1 MRKRTI
7 ASEGSAGL
15 APSGAS
21 NQQTGAKDRMQT
33 ILLVED
39 DPDDVALVRR
49 ALTETGLAYDL
60 QVVGS
65 AEDAIAYLMGLAPY
79 AHRQRHPLPALVL
92 LDLRLPGKSGRDV
105 LKFMRAYPGFERLP
119 AILLTGS
126 QQETDIEAA
135 YDPTVNSVMLKPLS
149 AEQLAAACRSLI
161 GPDPRKDQ
169 QR

>member
-7 ASEGSAGL
+7 ASEGSTGL
-15 APSGAS
+15 PPSGAS
-21 NQQTGAKDRMQT
+21 NQQTDVKDLQT

-49 ALTETGLAYDL
+49 ALTEAGLAYDL

-92 LDLRLPGKSGRDV
+92 LDLKLPGKSGRDV

-126 QQETDIEAA
+126 QQETDFEAA
-135 YDPTVNSVMLKPLS
+135 YDPAVNSVMLKPLS
-149 AEQLAAACRSLI
+149 AEQLAAACRSLL
-161 GPDPRKDQ
+161 GPGTRKEQPR
-169 QR
+169 